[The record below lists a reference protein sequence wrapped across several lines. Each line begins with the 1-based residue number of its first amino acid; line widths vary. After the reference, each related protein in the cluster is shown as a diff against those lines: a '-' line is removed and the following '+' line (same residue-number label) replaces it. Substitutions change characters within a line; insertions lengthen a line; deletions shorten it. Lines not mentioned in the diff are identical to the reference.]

1 MSPSASTAVSP
12 RSLSPVPAPAT
23 RLTKLQRVL
32 GFVGST
38 HTVPSSGGA
47 ASTTTAA
54 AKRISVAL
62 SEPEL
67 FRLPLMLFEATEV
80 DSYRARALCTT
91 FEVTIQSSGRE
102 DLLAFGD
109 VFAGRAMSTY
119 PVNLALGV
127 REGDPIAD
135 SFTVRLYENRIVAA
149 VADGCGWGPASALA
163 ARTAVRV
170 FNSFVKARR
179 HACSNVRQ
187 AMQLVLDAFCAAHV
201 EVCATPTEQ
210 GQFGT
215 TTLAGG
221 ILLMVAAPDKE
232 SAAAPQLLQPP
243 QPSQPPLPTPP
254 APTAAAADDDEVIL
268 MEDLEDLEDLPETID
283 DDNHSDDADD
293 RLPPDDDVDATDEPT
308 APDAVRK
315 ASMTSEHP
323 PAEALLRASS
333 TQRSDAAAGPRDTA
347 DQYAFVFACVGDLK
361 VFHCARKADGSCVV
375 VDVTRGD
382 TKSHSGDTKWRAEDP
397 GGRIGPQLRESE
409 IDGNGRG
416 TRADLRNLMTR
427 RVLCSPD
434 DIIVM
439 MSDGVADNLDPEV
452 LGLPPAADA
461 TKEWKDL
468 SEAQQHAEKTEWR
481 TAFLAD
487 ALRKS
492 GWRPRD
498 FTRAVL
504 RFCADTTRPS
514 RRFMEQNPGKA
525 LPCDFKEFPGK
536 QDHASL
542 LAFTCPQKF
551 AE

>member
-1 MSPSASTAVSP
+1 VSP
-12 RSLSPVPAPAT
+12 RSLSPVPSAPAT

-38 HTVPSSGGA
+38 HTVASSGSA
-47 ASTTTAA
+47 ANATTA

-67 FRLPLMLFEATEV
+67 FRLPLMLFDATEV

-221 ILLMVAAPDKE
+221 ILLMVAAPAKE
-232 SAAAPQLLQPP
+232 SAAAPQPPQPP
-243 QPSQPPLPTPP
+243 QPTSPP
-254 APTAAAADDDEVIL
+254 AAAVAAAAAADDDEVIL

-293 RLPPDDDVDATDEPT
+293 RLPPDDDVDATDEAT
-308 APDAVRK
+308 AADAVRK

-333 TQRSDAAAGPRDTA
+333 TQRSDAAAGLRDAA

-361 VFHCARKADGSCVV
+361 VFHCARQADGSCVV
-375 VDVTRGD
+375 IDVTRGD